1 MTDTGGLDLI
11 ILVPGKDERET
22 LDTLLSKRRN
32 SLGIGEVRYEILVHP
47 RRDPGCFSEA
57 PDVLQPYINRARW
70 ALVLFDYEGS
80 GQEQRSAEEV
90 ARDLEER
97 LARSGWE
104 DRAAVLVVRPELE
117 TWVWSDSSELDRI
130 VGWQSRKPPLR
141 QWMRETGRWPEGIV
155 KPPRPKESF
164 QEALRQVKMRRSSAI
179 YRQLAESVSLERCS
193 DDAFIQFKKLIRGW
207 FAAGGPM

>member
-1 MTDTGGLDLI
+1 
-11 ILVPGKDERET
+11 

-155 KPPRPKESF
+155 KTATAQGILPRSP
-164 QEALRQVKMRRSSAI
+164 SAG
-179 YRQLAESVSLERCS
+179 E
-193 DDAFIQFKKLIRGW
+193 DAAIFSHLPAIG
-207 FAAGGPM
+207 

>member
-1 MTDTGGLDLI
+1 MSKDEALDLI
-11 ILVPGKDERET
+11 ILVPGKDEQET
-22 LDTLLSKRRN
+22 LDALLSKRRN
-32 SLGIGEVRYEILVHP
+32 SLRIGTVRYEILVHP

-70 ALVLFDYEGS
+70 ALVLFDHEGS

-90 ARDLEER
+90 AQDLKER

-104 DRAAVLVVRPELE
+104 GRAAVLVLCPELE
-117 TWVWSDSSELDRI
+117 AWVWNDSSELDRI

-141 QWMRETGRWPEGIV
+141 QWMRETGFWPEGNV

-179 YRQLAESVSLERCS
+179 YRQLAECVSLERCS

-207 FAAGGPM
+207 FAAGGPR